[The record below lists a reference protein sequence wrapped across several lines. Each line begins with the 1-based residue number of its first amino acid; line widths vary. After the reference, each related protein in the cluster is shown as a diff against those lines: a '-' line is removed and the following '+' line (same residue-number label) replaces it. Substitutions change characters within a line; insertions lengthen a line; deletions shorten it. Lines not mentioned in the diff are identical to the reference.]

1 MLADYAAFIEVVCAS
16 GVFGLIISSY
26 LNCLLDLI
34 LNALTNK
41 TTSTRTTR
49 SPRPHRL
56 VFHIRHLRQVR
67 RVLGHQVA
75 AQLVSALVIS
85 HLDYGNGT
93 LAGLP

>member
-49 SPRPHRL
+49 
-56 VFHIRHLRQVR
+56 
-67 RVLGHQVA
+67 
-75 AQLVSALVIS
+75 
-85 HLDYGNGT
+85 
-93 LAGLP
+93 